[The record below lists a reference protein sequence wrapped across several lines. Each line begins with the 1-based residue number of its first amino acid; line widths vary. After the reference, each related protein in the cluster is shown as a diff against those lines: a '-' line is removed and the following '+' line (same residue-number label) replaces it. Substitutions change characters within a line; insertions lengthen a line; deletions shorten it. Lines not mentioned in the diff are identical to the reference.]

1 MIKFNGEK
9 YTMVDTLNINLEY
22 CYGIGK
28 LEAELKFTHKGYAI
42 YAPNGV
48 MKTSFAKTMLDLSK
62 GKEPID
68 LAFPERNSI
77 FEVTMNNDPI
87 EPESIFVVKSYDED
101 FSSDEVSTL
110 LANADLKKK
119 YENVHKDIGNAKNDL
134 DKKLRE
140 LSGLGARERLD
151 PLIEDIFD
159 GQYYDALLG
168 LKDELDDTEEAIFSN
183 ANYKIIFDPKVVQ
196 LFTDDAVGST
206 VEDFAQKYDELTES
220 SPILRKD
227 FQYHNVNHVQQQL
240 EANKFFLAG
249 HSVNLV
255 DENTEK
261 KAELTSDQSLREK
274 IEEEKLRVLGDD
286 GLREK
291 FDAFNSKLKNKE
303 LQAFRDYITEN
314 QHLLPEL
321 GDLDEFKRK
330 LWLQYL
336 RKSREEYDAL
346 INKYTEG
353 QAELSSIVSEASAD
367 TNDWDVVIAEF
378 NQRFLHLPFQL
389 SIENK
394 ADVIL
399 KNSAPSIA
407 FIFDDGEGQRVYVAT
422 QRKDLLRV
430 LSTGE
435 QRALYILNI
444 MFEVHTRWKLR
455 KKTLFV
461 FDDIADSFDY
471 KNKFAIIDYLEF
483 LIKIEDVNFLT
494 IILTHNFDFL
504 RVIESRGICKT
515 SQCRMAF
522 KNESIIELTD
532 FKRSDIR
539 NPFDKWKARLGENI
553 ILAAYIPFLRNVIEY
568 TQGVKNADGSY
579 MDDYITLTNMLH
591 YKDETEILKISKYQ
605 EVFERTF
612 TNLNFPTVD
621 LNQSVLDLIFNTAD
635 ECLAAADGINL
646 EHKIVLSMAIRIW
659 AEKYMI
665 EMIRSEEHE
674 LELPSSYQ
682 TIFLINKFIALFNN
696 QTEEINLVRR
706 INLITPSN
714 IHINAFMYEPILDMG
729 FGELKALYQDVKQ
742 KLV

>member
-1 MIKFNGEK
+1 MA
-9 YTMVDTLNINLEY
+9 DTLNINLEY
-22 CYGIGK
+22 CYGIRK
-28 LEAELKFTHKGYAI
+28 LEAELEFTHKGYAI

-62 GKEPID
+62 GKEPSD
-68 LAFPERNSI
+68 LVFPERNSI

-101 FSSDEVSTL
+101 YSSDEVSTL

-119 YENVHKDIGNAKNDL
+119 YEGVHKDIGNAKNDL
-134 DKKLRE
+134 DKKLRG
-140 LSGLGARERLD
+140 LSGLGARENLD
-151 PLIEDIFD
+151 PLIEDIF
-159 GQYYDALLG
+159 GCQYYDALLG
-168 LKDELDDTEEAIFSN
+168 LKDELNGIEEDIFSN

-196 LFTDDAVGST
+196 LLTDDAVGST
-206 VEDFAQKYDELTES
+206 VEDFAQKYYELTKS

-227 FQYHNVNHVQQQL
+227 FQYHNVNQVQQQL

-255 DENTEK
+255 DENTDE
-261 KAELTSDQSLREK
+261 KAELISDQSLREK
-274 IEEEKLRVLGDD
+274 IEEEKLRVLSDD

-291 FDAFNSKLKNKE
+291 FDAFYSKLKNKE
-303 LQAFRDYITEN
+303 LQGFRDYITEN

-321 GDLDEFKRK
+321 GDLDALKRK
-330 LWLQYL
+330 LWLQYI

-346 INKYTEG
+346 INKYREG
-353 QAELSSIVSEASAD
+353 QVELSSIVSEASAD
-367 TNDWDVVIAEF
+367 TNDWDDVIAQF

-389 SIENK
+389 SVENK

-399 KNSAPSIA
+399 KNTAPSIA
-407 FIFDDGEGQRVYVAT
+407 FIFDDGEGQRVYAAT

-461 FDDIADSFDY
+461 FDDVADSFDY
-471 KNKFAIIDYLEF
+471 KNKFAIIDYLEYI
-483 LIKIEDVNFLT
+483 IKIENVDFLT

-504 RVIESRGICKT
+504 RVIESREICKT

-522 KNESIIELTD
+522 KNESVIELTG
-532 FKRSDIR
+532 FNRSDIR
-539 NPFDKWKARLGENI
+539 NPFDKWKARLNENT
-553 ILAAYIPFLRNVIEY
+553 ILVAYIPFLRNVIEY
-568 TQGVKNADGSY
+568 TQDKSDNT
-579 MDDYITLTNMLH
+579 DYAILTNMLH
-591 YKDETEILKISKYQ
+591 YKDETKTLKVSNYQ
-605 EVFERTF
+605 EVFKRTF
-612 TNLNFPTVD
+612 SSLTFPEVD
-621 LNQSVLDLIFNTAD
+621 LNLSILDLILNTAN
-635 ECLAAADGINL
+635 ECLDAVDGINL

-665 EMIRSEEHE
+665 EKIQSEKTNY
-674 LELPSSYQ
+674 ELPSKNQ
-682 TIFLINKFIALFNN
+682 TGLLIDKFIALFNN
-696 QTEEINLVRR
+696 QTEEIKLVRR
-706 INLITPSN
+706 INLLTPSN

-729 FGELKALYQDVKQ
+729 FGELKALYQDVKR